1 MSPAGKRSEKPGKK
15 AAPSGVLAGEFGMV
29 LDVGHRDVNHI
40 DVIRACQRGDDEA
53 FRVLFES
60 HKDRVYSIA
69 LRYSGDSAAAM
80 DIAQETFLKLLSNI
94 GQFRGEASFDS
105 WLYRLV
111 VNSCLDYH
119 RRRRRFAPLVEEM
132 LDVFRAPRE
141 SALHEMLRE
150 EQEERVQQL
159 VAQLPEE
166 QRIVVV
172 LRYTEGLSYEDIAD
186 ALGCRR
192 GTVAS
197 RLNRAHKALERRL
210 SHLRKKDGAPRQGA
224 VGQGKA
230 RQ

>member
-1 MSPAGKRSEKPGKK
+1 M
-15 AAPSGVLAGEFGMV
+15 L
-29 LDVGHRDVNHI
+29 LDVGQHDVSHDMSHDVNRME
-40 DVIRACQRGDDEA
+40 VIQACQRGDDEA

-80 DIAQETFLKLLSNI
+80 DIAQDTFLKLLSSI
-94 GQFRGEASFDS
+94 QQFRGDSSFES

-111 VNSCLDYH
+111 VNSSLDYH
-119 RRRRRFAPLVEEM
+119 RRRRRFLPLLAEATDAA
-132 LDVFRAPRE
+132 LDLFGAPRD
-141 SALHEMLRE
+141 SALHELLRE

-166 QRIVVV
+166 QRMVVV
-172 LRYTEGLSYEDIAD
+172 LRYTEDLSYEEIAD
-186 ALGCRR
+186 LLGCRR

-210 SHLRKKDGAPRQGA
+210 SHLRQRKVTQ
-224 VGQGKA
+224 
-230 RQ
+230 

>member
-1 MSPAGKRSEKPGKK
+1 MPSREKEGKK
-15 AAPSGVLAGEFGMV
+15 PRLSGVLPGEFGMV
-29 LDVGHRDVNHI
+29 LGVNHRDVI
-40 DVIRACQRGDDEA
+40 EACQRGDDDA

-80 DIAQETFLKLLSNI
+80 DIAQDTFLKLLSTI
-94 GQFRGEASFDS
+94 GQFRGDASFES

-119 RRRRRFAPLVEEM
+119 RKRRRLLPL
-132 LDVFRAPRE
+132 LDEALDMFRAPRE
-141 SALHEMLRE
+141 SALHDLLRE
-150 EQEERVQQL
+150 EQEERVQQV

-172 LRYTEGLSYEDIAD
+172 LRYTEGLSYEEIAD
-186 ALGCRR
+186 LLGCRR

-210 SHLRKKDGAPRQGA
+210 SNLRKVRQ
-224 VGQGKA
+224 Q
-230 RQ
+230 

>member
-1 MSPAGKRSEKPGKK
+1 MSENEGKK
-15 AAPSGVLAGEFGMV
+15 PRFSGVLPDEFGMV
-29 LDVGHRDVNHI
+29 LGVGHRDVNQL
-40 DVIRACQRGDDEA
+40 DVIRACQSGDEEA
-53 FRVLFES
+53 FRVLFET

-69 LRYSGDSAAAM
+69 LRYAGDSAAAM

-94 GQFRGEASFDS
+94 RQFRGDASFES

-119 RRRRRFAPLVEEM
+119 RRRRRFLPLLEEA

-141 SALHEMLRE
+141 DALHDLLRE
-150 EQEERVQQL
+150 EQEERVQQV

-166 QRIVVV
+166 QRIVIV

-186 ALGCRR
+186 LLGCRR

-210 SHLRKKDGAPRQGA
+210 SHLRKVRQ
-224 VGQGKA
+224 Q
-230 RQ
+230 

>member
-1 MSPAGKRSEKPGKK
+1 MPPSEKSGKK
-15 AAPSGVLAGEFGMV
+15 PPSSGVLPGEFGMV
-29 LDVGHRDVNHI
+29 LGVNHRDVI
-40 DVIRACQRGDDEA
+40 EACQRGDDEA
-53 FRVLFES
+53 FRVLFET

-69 LRYSGDSAAAM
+69 LRYSGNSTAAM
-80 DIAQETFLKLLSNI
+80 DIAQDTFVKLLSNI
-94 GQFRGEASFDS
+94 GQFRGDSSFES

-119 RRRRRFAPLVEEM
+119 RKRRRFLPLLEEGLEEA

-141 SALHEMLRE
+141 SALHDLLRE
-150 EQEERVQQL
+150 EQEERVQQI

-172 LRYTEGLSYEDIAD
+172 LRYTDGLSYEEIAD
-186 ALGCRR
+186 LLGCRR

-210 SHLRKKDGAPRQGA
+210 SHLRPRK
-224 VGQGKA
+224 V

>member
-1 MSPAGKRSEKPGKK
+1 
-15 AAPSGVLAGEFGMV
+15 MV
-29 LDVGHRDVNHI
+29 LGVNHRDVI
-40 DVIRACQRGDDEA
+40 EACQRGDDDA
-53 FRVLFES
+53 FRVLFET

-69 LRYSGDSAAAM
+69 LRYSGNSTAAM
-80 DIAQETFLKLLSNI
+80 DIAQDTFVKLLSNI
-94 GQFRGEASFDS
+94 GQFRGDSSFES

-111 VNSCLDYH
+111 VNTCLDHH
-119 RRRRRFAPLVEEM
+119 RKRRRFLPLLEEGLEEA

-141 SALHEMLRE
+141 SALHDLLRE
-150 EQEERVQQL
+150 EQTERVQQV

-172 LRYTEGLSYEDIAD
+172 LRYTDGLSYEQIAD
-186 ALGCRR
+186 LLGCRR

-210 SHLRKKDGAPRQGA
+210 SHLRPRE
-224 VGQGKA
+224 V

>member
-1 MSPAGKRSEKPGKK
+1 MPLTEKQRKKPESP
-15 AAPSGVLAGEFGMV
+15 GVLPDEFGMV
-29 LDVGHRDVNHI
+29 LDVNHRDVI
-40 DVIRACQRGDDEA
+40 EACQRGDDEA
-53 FRVLFES
+53 FRVLFET

-69 LRYSGDSAAAM
+69 LRYAGDSAAAM
-80 DIAQETFLKLLSNI
+80 DIAQDTFLKLLSNI
-94 GQFRGEASFDS
+94 GQFRGDASFES

-119 RRRRRFAPLVEEM
+119 RRRRRFLPL
-132 LDVFRAPRE
+132 LDQALDLFRSPRE
-141 SALHEMLRE
+141 GALQGMLRE
-150 EQEERVQQL
+150 EQQERVQQV

-186 ALGCRR
+186 LLGCRR

-210 SHLRKKDGAPRQGA
+210 SHLRQRKVRQ
-224 VGQGKA
+224 
-230 RQ
+230 

>member
-1 MSPAGKRSEKPGKK
+1 MASAPKEGKK
-15 AAPSGVLAGEFGMV
+15 SAAPGVLAGEFGMV
-29 LDVGHRDVNHI
+29 LDVGHRDVNHR
-40 DVIRACQRGDDEA
+40 DVIEACQRGDEDA

-69 LRYSGDSAAAM
+69 LRYAGDSATAM

-94 GQFRGEASFDS
+94 RQFRGDASFES

-111 VNSCLDYH
+111 VNSCLDHH
-119 RRRRRFAPLVEEM
+119 RRKRRLLPLMDEM
-132 LDVFRAPRE
+132 LDMFRTSSE

-150 EQEERVQQL
+150 EQEDRVQQV

-186 ALGCRR
+186 LLGCRR

-210 SHLRKKDGAPRQGA
+210 SHLRGARLRDVNQR
-224 VGQGKA
+224 KA
-230 RQ
+230 RQQ